1 MTDNTVVS
9 LNAPQDPLTELMRQG
24 ARDFIAQA
32 VEAQLQQLLAQHHRL
47 YKRFDWGLYK
57 CEILLIN
64 SC

>member
-32 VEAQLQQLLAQHHRL
+32 VEAQLQHHRL